1 MTTEELQK
9 TWQESGRIGSPY
21 NPRMNSRRET
31 ALEKLVREYKW
42 FSIMGLVMTIASLFF
57 FNFPWLEMPWKVVIP
72 VLFISFFATASTMD
86 HWLANGIR
94 SIDCS
99 RMSVRE
105 VIDRSLFYRRS
116 HHQFMMILIPYA
128 AIVLGCLGWASR
140 ADIYMLMGM
149 GAGFLVGLAIGVRK
163 YMDFMAY
170 YRDIASDAE

>member
-21 NPRMNSRRET
+21 NPQMNSRRET
-31 ALEKLVREYKW
+31 ALEKLMREYKR
-42 FSIMGLVMTIASLFF
+42 FSWIALAMTFVSIGLYNLS
-57 FNFPWLEMPWKVVIP
+57 WLEMPWKVVIP
-72 VLFISFFATASTMD
+72 LLFISFFATSSTMD

-105 VIDRSLFYRRS
+105 VIDRSLFYRRR

-128 AIVLGCLGWASR
+128 AVVLGCFGWASR
-140 ADIYMLMGM
+140 TEIYLLAGM
-149 GAGFLVGLAIGVRK
+149 GAGFLVGLAIGIRK
-163 YMDFMAY
+163 YLDFMAN
-170 YRDIASDAE
+170 YRDIESD

>member
-21 NPRMNSRRET
+21 NPQMNSRRET
-31 ALEKLVREYKW
+31 ALEKLMREYKR
-42 FSIMGLVMTIASLFF
+42 FSWIALAMTFVSIGLYNLS
-57 FNFPWLEMPWKVVIP
+57 WLEMPWKVVIP
-72 VLFISFFATASTMD
+72 LLFISFFATSSTMD

-105 VIDRSLFYRRS
+105 VIDRSLFYRRR

-128 AIVLGCLGWASR
+128 AVVLGCFGWASR
-140 ADIYMLMGM
+140 AEIYLLAGM
-149 GAGFLVGLAIGVRK
+149 GAGFLVGLAIGIRK
-163 YMDFMAY
+163 YLDFMAN
-170 YRDIASDAE
+170 YRDIESD

>member
-31 ALEKLVREYKW
+31 ALEKLGREYRR
-42 FSIMGLVMTIASLFF
+42 FSMVALIMTIASLFF

-105 VIDRSLFYRRS
+105 VQDGRR
-116 HHQFMMILIPYA
+116 
-128 AIVLGCLGWASR
+128 WTSR
-140 ADIYMLMGM
+140 GDVYMLMGM
-149 GAGFLVGLAIGVRK
+149 GAGFLVGLAIGIRK
-163 YMDFMAY
+163 YMDFMAS
-170 YRDIASDAE
+170 YRDIASDKE

>member
-21 NPRMNSRRET
+21 NPQMNSRRET
-31 ALEKLVREYKW
+31 ALEKLMREYKR
-42 FSIMGLVMTIASLFF
+42 FSWIALAMTFVSIGLYNLS
-57 FNFPWLEMPWKVVIP
+57 WLEMPWKVVIP
-72 VLFISFFATASTMD
+72 LLFISFFATSSTMD

-105 VIDRSLFYRRS
+105 VIDRSLFYRRR

-128 AIVLGCLGWASR
+128 AIVLGCFGWASR
-140 ADIYMLMGM
+140 AEIYLLAGM
-149 GAGFLVGLAIGVRK
+149 GAGFLVGLAIGIRK
-163 YMDFMAY
+163 YLDFMAN
-170 YRDIASDAE
+170 YRDIESDK

>member
-31 ALEKLVREYKW
+31 ALEKLGREYRR
-42 FSIMGLVMTIASLFF
+42 FSMVALIMTIASLFF

-105 VIDRSLFYRRS
+105 VIDRSLFYRRR
-116 HHQFMMILIPYA
+116 HHQFR
-128 AIVLGCLGWASR
+128 WTASCR
-140 ADIYMLMGM
+140 TGDRHPQIH
-149 GAGFLVGLAIGVRK
+149 GLHGLLPRHRIGQGIK
-163 YMDFMAY
+163 P
-170 YRDIASDAE
+170 

>member
-21 NPRMNSRRET
+21 NPQMNSRRET
-31 ALEKLVREYKW
+31 ALEKLMREYKR
-42 FSIMGLVMTIASLFF
+42 FSWIALAMTFVSIGLYNLS
-57 FNFPWLEMPWKVVIP
+57 WLEMPWKVVIP
-72 VLFISFFATASTMD
+72 LLFISFFATSSTMD

-105 VIDRSLFYRRS
+105 VIDRSLFYRRR

-128 AIVLGCLGWASR
+128 AVVLGCFGWASR
-140 ADIYMLMGM
+140 AEIYLLAGM
-149 GAGFLVGLAIGVRK
+149 GAGFLVGLAIGIRK
-163 YMDFMAY
+163 YLDFMVN
-170 YRDIASDAE
+170 YRDIESD

>member
-21 NPRMNSRRET
+21 NPQMNSRRET
-31 ALEKLVREYKW
+31 ALEKLMREYKR
-42 FSIMGLVMTIASLFF
+42 FSWIALAMTFVSIGLYNLS
-57 FNFPWLEMPWKVVIP
+57 WLEMPWKVVIP
-72 VLFISFFATASTMD
+72 LLFISFFATSSTMD

-105 VIDRSLFYRRS
+105 VIDRSLFYRRR

-128 AIVLGCLGWASR
+128 AVVLGCFGWASR
-140 ADIYMLMGM
+140 AEIYLLAGM
-149 GAGFLVGLAIGVRK
+149 GAGFLVGLAIGICK
-163 YMDFMAY
+163 YLDFMAN
-170 YRDIASDAE
+170 YRDIESD

>member
-1 MTTEELQK
+1 MVLDNESRHDDCELILFQLSVARDAM
-9 TWQESGRIGSPY
+9 EGSD
-21 NPRMNSRRET
+21 T
-31 ALEKLVREYKW
+31 GAVHQL
-42 FSIMGLVMTIASLFF
+42 
-57 FNFPWLEMPWKVVIP
+57 
-72 VLFISFFATASTMD
+72 FATASTMD

-140 ADIYMLMGM
+140 ADVYMLMGM
-149 GAGFLVGLAIGVRK
+149 GAGFLVGLAIGIRK